1 MTRTEV
7 EHKIKDLEDEIK
19 ELEESKDLVVSQ
31 ERLDIIDGKIYD
43 IEDSIKKLRNYV

>member
-7 EHKIKDLEDEIK
+7 EHKIKNLEDEIK

-31 ERLDIIDGKIYD
+31 ERLDIID
-43 IEDSIKKLRNYV
+43 